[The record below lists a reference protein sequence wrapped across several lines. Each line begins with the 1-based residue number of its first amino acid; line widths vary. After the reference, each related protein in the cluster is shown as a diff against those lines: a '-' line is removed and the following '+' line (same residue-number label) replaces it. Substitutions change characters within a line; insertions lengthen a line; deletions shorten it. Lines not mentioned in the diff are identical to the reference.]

1 MFWGSSIKEML
12 AWIGGMLLAAALVIL
27 GVIFAVDRLV
37 DPPNRDDPLTRAGGL
52 NADQDVTRRK

>member
-37 DPPNRDDPLTRAGGL
+37 DPPNLEDPLTRQGGL
-52 NADQDVTRRK
+52 KADQDVRQK

>member
-1 MFWGSSIKEML
+1 MFGDYSIKEIL

-37 DPPNRDDPLTRAGGL
+37 DPPNLYDPLTKQGGL
-52 NADQDVTRRK
+52 NADQGVRQK

>member
-1 MFWGSSIKEML
+1 MFGDYSIKEIL

-37 DPPNRDDPLTRAGGL
+37 DPPNLDDPLTKQGGL
-52 NADQDVTRRK
+52 NADQGVRQK